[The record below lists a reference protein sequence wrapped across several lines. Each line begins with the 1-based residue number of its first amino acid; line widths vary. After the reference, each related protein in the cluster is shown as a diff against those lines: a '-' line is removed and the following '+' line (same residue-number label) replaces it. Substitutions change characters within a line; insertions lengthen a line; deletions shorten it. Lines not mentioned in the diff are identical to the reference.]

1 MDVHERLS
9 QVPAVDTLLG
19 SPALGAALARFGRRA
34 VTDAV
39 RHVLAEVRE
48 VLRRDDGAAPL
59 EALVSTE
66 AIAVR
71 VQEYL
76 ERATRPGL
84 RRAIN
89 ATGIVLHTG
98 LGRAV
103 LPSAALRAIEA
114 ELARYAL
121 LQVSQETGERSL
133 REGPVEK
140 LLQQITGCEAATVVN
155 NNAAATAL
163 VLRVLAQGKEVV
175 VSRGQ
180 LVEIGGSFRI
190 PEVMAESGATLVEVG
205 TTNRTHLR
213 DYARAINERTAA
225 LLRVHPSNYR
235 VYGFTAEVPIAD
247 LVALGHE
254 HRLPVIDDLGSGALI
269 DLTRFGL
276 PYEPT
281 VQASLRAGADLVTFS
296 ADKLIGGPQ
305 GGVIVG
311 KKEYVGRLRAHP
323 MARIV
328 RVGKLTL
335 VALEATLRLFLD
347 EEKLLAQHPSIG
359 MMREPVAAIAR
370 RARRLAGAIR
380 ARLAHAEVAV
390 VAADSQLGSGSLPT
404 HDLPSRAVAVTLP
417 PLSADT
423 LAERLRLS
431 EPPVF
436 ARIQEGRVLLD
447 LRTIA
452 ADELREVVE
461 ALGAIG
467 EEGGRG

>member
-1 MDVHERLS
+1 MDIHERLS
-9 QVPAVDTLLG
+9 QLPAVDALLG
-19 SPALGAALARFGRRA
+19 SPALAAALARFGRRA
-34 VTDAV
+34 LADAV
-39 RHVLAEVRE
+39 RHVLAEMRE
-48 VLRRDDGAAPL
+48 VLRREETASLGAAL
-59 EALVSTE
+59 SVEG
-66 AIAVR
+66 IAAR
-71 VQEYL
+71 VQAHL
-76 ERATRPGL
+76 ERATRPGF
-84 RRAIN
+84 RRAVN
-89 ATGIVLHTG
+89 ATGIILHTG

-103 LPSAALRAIEA
+103 LPRAALRALTE
-114 ELARYAL
+114 ELARYSL
-121 LQVSQETGERSL
+121 LQVSQKTGERSV
-133 REGPVEK
+133 REAPVEG
-140 LLQQITGCEAATVVN
+140 LLQQVTGCEAATVVN

-163 VLRVLAQGKEVV
+163 VLRVVAQGKEVI

-213 DYARAINERTAA
+213 DYAAAINERTAA

-247 LVALGHE
+247 LVTLGHE

-276 PYEPT
+276 PHEPT

-305 GGVIVG
+305 GGIIVG
-311 KKEYVGRLRAHP
+311 KKEYVDRLRAHP
-323 MARIV
+323 MARMV

-347 EEKLLAQHPSIG
+347 EEKLLAEHPTIG
-359 MMREPVAAIAR
+359 MLREPVAAVSR
-370 RARRLAGAIR
+370 RARRLAAGIR
-380 ARLAHAEVAV
+380 TRLPQAEVAV
-390 VAADSQLGSGSLPT
+390 VPTYSQLGSGSLPT
-404 HDLPSRAVAVTLP
+404 HDVPSRAVAVTVP
-417 PLSADT
+417 PLSADA

-436 ARIQEGRVLLD
+436 ARIQEDRVLLD

-452 ADELREVVE
+452 TDEIREIVE

-467 EEGGRG
+467 REASRG

>member
-1 MDVHERLS
+1 MDIHERLS
-9 QVPAVDTLLG
+9 QLPAVDTLLG
-19 SPALGAALARFGRRA
+19 SPGLAAARARFGRRA
-34 VTDAV
+34 LTDAV
-39 RHVLAEVRE
+39 RHVLAEMRE
-48 VLRRDDGAAPL
+48 VLRRDG
-59 EALVSTE
+59 EASLGSAVSTE
-66 AIAVR
+66 AIAAR
-71 VQEYL
+71 VQAYL
-76 ERATRPGL
+76 ERATRPGF

-89 ATGIVLHTG
+89 ATGIILHTG

-103 LPSAALRAIEA
+103 LPGVALRALEG
-114 ELARYAL
+114 ELARYSL
-121 LQVSQETGERSL
+121 LQVSQKTGERSL
-133 REGPVEK
+133 REAPVER

-155 NNAAATAL
+155 NNAGATAL

-213 DYARAINERTAA
+213 DYASAINERTAA

-235 VYGFTAEVPIAD
+235 VYGFTSEVPIAD

-254 HRLPVIDDLGSGALI
+254 HHLPVIDDLGSGALI

-281 VQASLRAGADLVTFS
+281 VQASLRAEADLVTFS

-311 KKEYVGRLRAHP
+311 KKEYVERLRAHP
-323 MARIV
+323 MARMV

-347 EEKLLAQHPSIG
+347 EERLLAEHPTIR
-359 MMREPVAAIAR
+359 MLCEPIAAVAR
-370 RARRLAGAIR
+370 RARRLARAIR
-380 ARLAHAEVAV
+380 ARLPQADVAV
-390 VAADSQLGSGSLPT
+390 VPASAQMGSGSLPT
-404 HDLPSRAVAVTLP
+404 HDLPSRAVALTVP
-417 PLSADT
+417 PLSADA
-423 LAERLRLS
+423 LAERLRLG

-436 ARIQEGRVLLD
+436 ARIQEDRVLLD
-447 LRTIA
+447 LRTVV
-452 ADELREVVE
+452 ADELREIVE
-461 ALGAIG
+461 ALALIG
-467 EEGGRG
+467 QEASQG